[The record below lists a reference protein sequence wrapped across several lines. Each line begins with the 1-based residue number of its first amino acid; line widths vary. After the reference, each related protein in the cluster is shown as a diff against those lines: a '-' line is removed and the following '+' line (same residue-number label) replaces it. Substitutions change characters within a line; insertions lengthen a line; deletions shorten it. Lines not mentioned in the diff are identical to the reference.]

1 MSSQRRA
8 TSAPLGSENASA
20 AELIS
25 VLLEELNSFAG
36 LAQSLTA
43 AQWGTRSPCPGWSAG
58 DVVAHVLALESELH
72 GTPVPEHEP
81 DWAALPHVTTPFGR
95 YTEIPVDWYRLQ
107 GRDVVIAELREIIE
121 WRSEDLADVTDD
133 LNAIVTGP
141 AGWQTS
147 LDSMIRTRILDTW
160 MHEQDVRAAAGL
172 PGGLSSDAARI
183 AAQQFI
189 SGLPFVWGKS
199 TGAPVGSAL
208 HLTLTGP
215 GIELERTVRVDDD
228 KRARFVDGSVHEATL
243 RMTVSWPL
251 YAALSGGRVG
261 AIAQA
266 QRGHVEFHG
275 DVQLSQSLLPALAT
289 TP

>member
-1 MSSQRRA
+1 MSTQPGGNA
-8 TSAPLGSENASA
+8 DHMKFENATA
-20 AELIS
+20 QELVAIW
-25 VLLEELNSFAG
+25 LGALES
-36 LAQSLTA
+36 LADVADSLTA
-43 AQWGTRSPCPGWSAG
+43 AAWATDSPCPGWTAG
-58 DVVAHVLALESELH
+58 DVVAHVLSLESELH
-72 GTPVPEHEP
+72 GEAVPEHEP
-81 DWAALPHVTTPFGR
+81 DWAALPHVTSPFGR
-95 YTEIPVDWYRLQ
+95 YTEVPVDWYRSK
-107 GRDVVIAELREIIE
+107 GRDVVLAELREIIA
-121 WRSEDLADVTDD
+121 WRAQDLADVPDD
-133 LNAIVTGP
+133 LTETVTGP

-147 LDSMIRTRILDTW
+147 RNQMFRTRILDTW
-160 MHEQDVRAAAGL
+160 MHEQDVRAAANQ
-172 PGGLSSDAARI
+172 PGGQGSDAAWVT
-183 AAQQFI
+183 AGQFL

-199 TGAPVGSAL
+199 TGAPVGSSL